1 MKKLT
6 CFLFIAFFVF
16 ICNGQKNPCNH
27 QGLPYIKVPG
37 DTTITLPHGTQL
49 TFNRCEYF
57 DLRDCLEI
65 TEAYDVESIRRQ
77 NLTTLDRNGNVLL
90 SAGMFCIK
98 LIGDCSPKPCFEV
111 PVKVRMPMPGL
122 SSNGCAKCGRGTFR
136 LYRSRDGIW
145 ADSSGNNFRTFDSA
159 GKVWIEFYADCP
171 MCYNADC
178 CIDLDAGKTKVKV

>member
-1 MKKLT
+1 MKKLFW
-6 CFLFIAFFVF
+6 FLFIVFF
-16 ICNGQKNPCNH
+16 IKSNGQDPCNTK
-27 QGLPYIKVPG
+27 GVPYSLLPQ

-57 DLRDCLEI
+57 DLRECLEI

-145 ADSSGNNFRTFDSA
+145 ADSTGNNFRTFDSA
-159 GKVWIEFYADCP
+159 GKVWI
-171 MCYNADC
+171 
-178 CIDLDAGKTKVKV
+178 